1 MLVGKNLTFSYS
13 GQSNRRT
20 ILDDVSFEIHPG
32 DFIGLIGVSGSGKT
46 TFVKHLNGLLKASS
60 GSLLYNGENVY
71 AKNYPISN
79 LRKAVGLV
87 FQYPENQ
94 LFGKTV
100 LLDTMYAPQNLGMS
114 DAEAE
119 AQARESLALVGID
132 EALYHHSPL
141 ELSGGQKRCVAIAG
155 ILAMNPQILV
165 LDEPAAGLD
174 PETKHMIFD
183 VIAAIQ
189 RERNIAIV
197 LVSHHMEDVVAYAK
211 QVWVFDNGK
220 IALCGSPEQ
229 IFTNVAEL
237 ERLSIGIPQITEISK
252 GFIEKGMPL
261 KRVATSVSDAES
273 LILEML
279 GMEAESHA

>member
-13 GQSNRRT
+13 GQAAQKK

-46 TFVKHLNGLLKASS
+46 TFVKHLNGLLKATS
-60 GSLLYNGENVY
+60 GSLTYDGQNVY
-71 AKNYPISN
+71 AKKYPISN

-100 LLDTMYAPQNLGMS
+100 LIDAMYAPKNLGMS
-114 DAEAE
+114 DEAAE
-119 AQARESLALVGID
+119 AQAKESLSLVGID
-132 EALYHHSPL
+132 ESLYHRSPL

-155 ILAMNPQILV
+155 VLAMNPQILV

-174 PETKHMIFD
+174 PETKHMVFD
-183 VIAAIQ
+183 MIAEIQ
-189 RERNIAIV
+189 RQRNIAIV
-197 LVSHHMEDVVAYAK
+197 LVSHHMEDVAQYAK
-211 QVWVFDNGK
+211 QVWVFHEGK
-220 IALCGSPEQ
+220 IALSGSPKQ
-229 IFTNVAEL
+229 VFANVEEL
-237 ERLSIGIPQITEISK
+237 ERLHIGIPQITEMTKS
-252 GFIEKGMPL
+252 FIDRGMPL
-261 KRVATSVSDAES
+261 NRVPTSVSDAEQ

-279 GMEAESHA
+279 GMEVDSDA